1 MLKECETVELKKS
14 LAQLK
19 EGVISLSAMLNK
31 TSKGEVY
38 FGIKDEGEVVGLDV
52 GKKTIADITHEIQ
65 NNLKPLPIKVLINE
79 VKMENKSIIKVYVEG
94 QDKPYSAYDRYY
106 IRVNDADIIMNSLV
120 LQHFFEQKQDNYS
133 LWEKAETKYTI
144 DDVDEE
150 LLIDFVRTANE
161 KGRVDYL
168 YRNAKDTL
176 IRLGLLTENDKLNN
190 AGVYLF
196 GKMKPIMIKEASYP
210 TDSRVD
216 FGEIKQ
222 FKGNIFEC
230 IREATSY
237 IQNHI
242 SFRSDIVGLQRED
255 ISEIPLRAIRE
266 IVVNSFAHANYA
278 ISNDNN
284 QYIVYRSSVRIYN
297 PGSIYQNIDP
307 ERFASGS
314 VGSKIRNVLIASTL
328 FKYGLIDAFGT
339 GFDRTFT
346 LCAKEEI
353 DYRYINDE
361 FGFTFIFERKK
372 NFLRDDEYIK
382 DDRLDKLDEEIIN
395 FLYFNE
401 NLTIPQLALKTG
413 KSEPTIHRHLD
424 YLASLN
430 KIKRIGSRKKGYWK
444 VIE

>member
-1 MLKECETVELKKS
+1 
-14 LAQLK
+14 
-19 EGVISLSAMLNK
+19 
-31 TSKGEVY
+31 
-38 FGIKDEGEVVGLDV
+38 
-52 GKKTIADITHEIQ
+52 
-65 NNLKPLPIKVLINE
+65 
-79 VKMENKSIIKVYVEG
+79 
-94 QDKPYSAYDRYY
+94 
-106 IRVNDADIIMNSLV
+106 
-120 LQHFFEQKQDNYS
+120 
-133 LWEKAETKYTI
+133 
-144 DDVDEE
+144 
-150 LLIDFVRTANE
+150 
-161 KGRVDYL
+161 
-168 YRNAKDTL
+168 
-176 IRLGLLTENDKLNN
+176 
-190 AGVYLF
+190 
-196 GKMKPIMIKEASYP
+196 MI
-210 TDSRVD
+210 
-216 FGEIKQ
+216 
-222 FKGNIFEC
+222 
-230 IREATSY
+230 
-237 IQNHI
+237 
-242 SFRSDIVGLQRED
+242 
-255 ISEIPLRAIRE
+255 
-266 IVVNSFAHANYA
+266 
-278 ISNDNN
+278 
-284 QYIVYRSSVRIYN
+284 YIVYRSSVRIYN

-444 VIE
+444 VVV